1 MIVEDLILVDTKTQ
15 DRHLCKIR
23 EKNGNFILKIYDK
36 NEIIRI
42 LNYVGKSTE
51 QKQCRYREQI

>member
-23 EKNGNFILKIYDK
+23 EKNGNFILKIYVIGHFK
-36 NEIIRI
+36 NTTLTNNTKYELRENIRK
-42 LNYVGKSTE
+42 N
-51 QKQCRYREQI
+51 